1 MAPPGGFLVA
11 LRDTNHDGRA
21 DILRRF
27 GTTSESGSHGGTG
40 IALQGDALYVEQ
52 DSSIVRYR
60 LAGGEL
66 VPTGKPEVIVTG
78 LPVRG
83 GHTMHPIAVDG
94 RGNLFVNMGS
104 ATNAVRRRIGR
115 RDREAID
122 PCRELERRAGIW
134 RFSALRT
141 GQRLTSSARYATGI
155 RNADGLAIGPH
166 DGRLYATQ
174 HGRDQLAENWPKLFD
189 WKQSAELPAEELLLV
204 EQGGDYG
211 WPYCYYDQAQS
222 KLVLAPEYGGDG
234 KQVGRCAKKRGPIA
248 AYPAHWAPLALA
260 FDSASGLPAPYGGAG
275 VHRVPRL
282 VEPRA
287 RATGGLQRHRPA
299 VRGGKPSGDYQV
311 FADGFAGARKEPG
324 LAEHRP
330 AGIAVGR
337 DGSIYIT
344 DDQRGRVWRVA
355 HGRGVE
361 RRWRP
366 PRSDPN
372 ERRDRPGR
380 GAAPPALPRPVAR
393 DVPLAVDHAEEA
405 ERLVAQRL
413 ELMPGERGHPYQVVG
428 PRVHQPV
435 ADQHPRRAPDDHDR
449 MRMMVP
455 LERGPAARSD
465 LEIPELAAEPV
476 ASLEQRLPR
485 DAGEVGAFGL
495 VRLDRDA
502 FPAERLGLAHVIGHR
517 TRLTSGAAAARADR
531 STSSPR
537 PLEQR
542 IASLVQAAADQQD
555 AVGPVELQQL
565 GDPLRLDAAGRR
577 RARPAARAD
586 AAGAARRRARGRSRG
601 CS

>member
-1 MAPPGGFLVA
+1 MAIPRLFLVAAMLVACSGRERPIPRTSDTASTKAVASDARASGTLTLPSGFSATVFADSLGGARHVVTAANGDVYVNTWRSRYDSTRGAPPGGFLVA

-27 GTTSESGSHGGTG
+27 GATSESGSHGGTG

-83 GHTMHPIAVDG
+83 GHTMHSIAVDG
-94 RGNLFVNMGS
+94 RENLFVNMGS
-104 ATNAVRRRIGR
+104 ATNACQAK
-115 RDREAID
+115 DRSPGSRGLD

-141 GQRLTSSARYATGI
+141 GQRVTSSARFATGI

-260 FDSASGLPAPYGGAG
+260 FDSASGLPAPYGGAAFIAFHG
-275 VHRVPRL
+275 SWNRAP
-282 VEPRA
+282 EPQ
-287 RATGGLQRHRPA
+287 GGYNVIVQPFA
-299 VRGGKPSGDYQV
+299 GGKPSGDYQV

-344 DDQRGRVWRVA
+344 DDQRGRLWRVS
-355 HGRGVE
+355 HQG
-361 RRWRP
+361 
-366 PRSDPN
+366 
-372 ERRDRPGR
+372 
-380 GAAPPALPRPVAR
+380 GA
-393 DVPLAVDHAEEA
+393 
-405 ERLVAQRL
+405 
-413 ELMPGERGHPYQVVG
+413 
-428 PRVHQPV
+428 
-435 ADQHPRRAPDDHDR
+435 
-449 MRMMVP
+449 
-455 LERGPAARSD
+455 
-465 LEIPELAAEPV
+465 
-476 ASLEQRLPR
+476 
-485 DAGEVGAFGL
+485 EV
-495 VRLDRDA
+495 
-502 FPAERLGLAHVIGHR
+502 
-517 TRLTSGAAAARADR
+517 AAA
-531 STSSPR
+531 SVR
-537 PLEQR
+537 PE
-542 IASLVQAAADQQD
+542 
-555 AVGPVELQQL
+555 
-565 GDPLRLDAAGRR
+565 
-577 RARPAARAD
+577 
-586 AAGAARRRARGRSRG
+586 
-601 CS
+601 